1 MARNAISLSLR
12 RALAPSV
19 FTMES
24 RSAFSSNSYAT
35 FRGTREYS
43 QRKREIILLLTTF
56 PSEYGVPFSL
66 SLLTR
71 GQETS
76 STYSHRTRQSKLQR
90 LSSQVSGS
98 NSHRTAVV
106 VVSGDGCLVVPVK
119 NSVPHIG
126 SVPLVSAD
134 SRKQT
139 EQLPLVRNSA
149 VP

>member
-76 STYSHRTRQSKLQR
+76 STYSHRTRQSIVAAPFLT
-90 LSSQVSGS
+90 
-98 NSHRTAVV
+98 RTAVV